1 MKWICPYR
9 NMLKIVLAKRTRLLI
24 LFIFYFSFSYA
35 QTTNISGIVNT
46 YHRVIEILPAKSCI
60 RVADPTGLN
69 LNNLVMLVQM
79 KGATINTTASSSAF
93 GDTTALNGAGNYEIG
108 TICFIIGD
116 SIFLFHD
123 LLNSYDVN
131 AKVQLVQFA
140 EYYSADVIDTVKAM
154 SWDSATGL
162 GGVIAIFADQ
172 DITLNAPVYADTSGY
187 SGGAFYLNSGTCG
200 IITPAGTNFAYDITA
215 TNQNNG
221 AYKGEGVANVPATLN
236 SAKGAPANGGGG
248 GNNHNNSGGGGA
260 NLSAGGNGGGN
271 SSNGPIG
278 CNTTNNWGRGG
289 KRLSSWAG
297 VKIFMGGGAGAGHAN
312 NGGVLFN
319 YGGNGGGI
327 VFIWANN
334 LISNGYSIS
343 SRGGKGGDS
352 QADGAGGGG
361 AGGTII
367 MHVTNYT
374 GNVSI
379 NANGGNGGDSY
390 NDISIIRCFGG
401 GGGGSGGAVYF
412 TGAYPTGTI
421 AFNSGAGGTEFNRNA
436 SCNAAVPGVAGSL
449 GQSFENYTFSRSTSP
464 AGYCRLLLPSKLL
477 YFKAQKVNRSVVL
490 NWQVDYPV
498 LVQEFIV
505 EKRSGNGN
513 WTSLPVITAD
523 DTRFKYAT
531 VDNSPSQGDNFYRLK
546 ISEKDGSIQYS
557 EIRKIWF
564 GSPASDFT
572 IYPNPSAG
580 KVTLSGNF
588 EPNSLLQ
595 VTDISGKIV
604 WQQYI
609 RGNQVRIDLPHFAAG
624 LYLVRYKEAVK
635 KLLVK

>member
-1 MKWICPYR
+1 MKPICPYR
-9 NMLKIVLAKRTRLLI
+9 NRLKTVLKKRTRLLI
-24 LFIFYFSFSYA
+24 LFAFSFSFSHA
-35 QTTNISGIVNT
+35 QNISGIVNT
-46 YHRVIEILPAKSCI
+46 YHRVVEILPAKSCI
-60 RVADPTGLN
+60 RVASTTGLN

-108 TICFIIGD
+108 TICYIIGD
-116 SIFLFHD
+116 SVFLFHD

-140 EYYSADVIDTVKAM
+140 EYYSVNVTDTVKAM
-154 SWDSATGL
+154 SWDSAAGM

-172 DITLNAPVYADTSGY
+172 DITLNAPIYADSSGY

-200 IITPAGTNFAYDITA
+200 FLTPVGINFAYNITA
-215 TNQNNG
+215 TDQNNG
-221 AYKGEGVANVPATLN
+221 AYKGEGVANVPVTLN
-236 SAKGAPANGGGG
+236 SGKGAPANGGGG

-260 NLSAGGNGGGN
+260 NLTAGGNGGGN
-271 SSNGPIG
+271 SSNGPVG
-278 CNTTNNWGRGG
+278 CNTANNWGRGG

-334 LISNGYSIS
+334 LTSNGYSIS
-343 SRGGKGGDS
+343 ARGGKGGDS

-374 GNVSI
+374 GNVAI

-390 NDISIIRCFGG
+390 NDISIVRCFGG
-401 GGGGSGGAVYF
+401 GGGGSGGVVYC
-412 TGAYPTGTI
+412 TGTYPTGTI
-421 AFNSGAGGTEFNRNA
+421 AFNSGAGGAEFNRNA
-436 SCNAAVPGVAGSL
+436 GCNAAVPGAAGSL
-449 GQSFENYTFSRSTSP
+449 GQSFENYNFSRSTSP
-464 AGYCRLLLPSKLL
+464 AGYCQLLLPSKLL
-477 YFKAQKVNRSVVL
+477 FFKAQKVNRSVVL
-490 NWQVDYPV
+490 NWQVDYPS
-498 LVQEFIV
+498 LVKEFIV
-505 EKRSGNGN
+505 EKRTINGS
-513 WTSLPVITAD
+513 WRSLPAISAE
-523 DTRFKYAT
+523 DTRYKYAAP
-531 VDNSPSQGDNFYRLK
+531 DNSPSIGDNFYRLK
-546 ISEKDGSIQYS
+546 IMEKDGSVYYS
-557 EIRKIWF
+557 ETRKIWF
-564 GSPASDFT
+564 GSPAGDFT

-588 EPNSLLQ
+588 ETNSLLQ

-624 LYLVRYKEAVK
+624 LYLLRYKEAVK